1 VATIRF
7 KAKGKWVTFGAKT
20 ASKGAGKR
28 AAVSTR
34 KASAKRKGT
43 WPKGKVPKH
52 LKKYLFR

>member
-1 VATIRF
+1 MAVVRF
-7 KAKGKWVTFGAKT
+7 KAKGKWVTFGAKK

-28 AAVSTR
+28 KATSTR
-34 KASAKRKGT
+34 KRKGT